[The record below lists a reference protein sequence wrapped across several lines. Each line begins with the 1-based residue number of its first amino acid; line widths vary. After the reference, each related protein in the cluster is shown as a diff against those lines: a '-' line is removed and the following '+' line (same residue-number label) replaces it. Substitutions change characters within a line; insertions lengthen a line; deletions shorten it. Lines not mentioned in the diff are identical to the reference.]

1 MSVARIAATQVEFVV
16 MPQISRF
23 FGIVIAMYH
32 DDHQPPHFHARY
44 AGQEIQVAIADGR
57 VNGHFPPRAR
67 ALVVEWWSLHRDEL
81 AANWHL
87 IADGKEPKRIAPLE

>member
-1 MSVARIAATQVEFVV
+1 

-44 AGQEIQVAIADGR
+44 AGKGIQVGIADGR
-57 VNGHFPPRAR
+57 VIGEFPGRAK
-67 ALVVEWWSLHRDEL
+67 ALVLEWWSIHREEL
-81 AANWHL
+81 EANWL
-87 IADGKEPKRIAPLE
+87 LVSNGKEPKWIEPLE

>member
-1 MSVARIAATQVEFVV
+1 

-44 AGQEIQVAIADGR
+44 AGSEIQVGIADGR
-57 VNGHFPPRAR
+57 VKGEFPARAR
-67 ALVVEWWSLHRDEL
+67 ALVLEWWSLHREDLE
-81 AANWHL
+81 ANWRL
-87 IADGKEPKRIAPLE
+87 MADGKQPNPIAPLE

>member
-1 MSVARIAATQVEFVV
+1 

-44 AGQEIQVAIADGR
+44 AGSEIQVTIADGR
-57 VNGHFPPRAR
+57 VNGDFPRRAQ
-67 ALVVEWWSLHRDEL
+67 ALVLEWWNLHREEL
-81 AANWHL
+81 ETNWHL
-87 IADGKEPKRIAPLE
+87 IAHGHEPKKIAPLE

>member
-1 MSVARIAATQVEFVV
+1 

-44 AGQEIQVAIADGR
+44 AGEEIQVSIADGR
-57 VNGHFPPRAR
+57 VRGEMPRRAR
-67 ALVVEWWSLHRDEL
+67 ALVLEWWSLHREEL
-81 AANWHL
+81 EANWQL
-87 IADGKEPKRIAPLE
+87 LTAGKEPNRIAPLE